1 MPPPPVVL
9 RILDFFSNLYSVDV
23 PCSPLSEGEHRTF
36 ISTYRN
42 KEADMPRIAR
52 TENTFSYIDNQ
63 RAQELLELRE
73 YSRDLDDDDIEEAI
87 AAELFA
93 NRTVFPGAGY

>member
-1 MPPPPVVL
+1 
-9 RILDFFSNLYSVDV
+9 
-23 PCSPLSEGEHRTF
+23 
-36 ISTYRN
+36 
-42 KEADMPRIAR
+42 MPRIAR

-73 YSRDLDDDDIEEAI
+73 YSRYLDDDDIEEAI

>member
-1 MPPPPVVL
+1 
-9 RILDFFSNLYSVDV
+9 
-23 PCSPLSEGEHRTF
+23 
-36 ISTYRN
+36 
-42 KEADMPRIAR
+42 MPRIAR

-73 YSRDLDDDDIEEAI
+73 YSRYLDDEDIEEAI